1 MALSRNR
8 KSEDVKMRGYSPE
21 YFAQKHRISL
31 PIARA
36 LIEQFGEDREALNQ
50 AAKHIRKV

>member
-1 MALSRNR
+1 MTSSGNSGESP
-8 KSEDVKMRGYSPE
+8 KKKGYEPA

-36 LIEQFGEDREALNQ
+36 LIEQFGDDREALNQ
-50 AAKHIRKV
+50 AAQYIRKV